1 MEEEIGSHHFKILGD
16 PLSSLEVVSG
26 TVAGRTKTSSMVMSS
41 MTRSA
46 MATRISN
53 LTRSLSPM
61 AVLLPGRSELYS
73 NTVTE
78 NARSV
83 SVGWR
88 SRLPVSP
95 EVVHKPRWRGAGCTP

>member
-1 MEEEIGSHHFKILGD
+1 M
-16 PLSSLEVVSG
+16 VVSG
-26 TVAGRTKTSSMVMSS
+26 AVAGRTETSSMVVSS
-41 MTRSA
+41 TTRSA

-53 LTRSLSPM
+53 LTCDLSVV
-61 AVLLPGRSELYS
+61 AILLPGCSELYS

-83 SVGWR
+83 GVGWR

-95 EVVHKPRWRGAGCTP
+95 EVVHKLRWRGAGCNP